1 MILANTVASA
11 AVQGVTVQAAA
22 DDNPILGSGVVG
34 TGRNWVSTPGLANA
48 TISALGVLGATGNI
62 DWSAA
67 GYFSFTTTSGTNLTL
82 TFATT
87 ATAALAAAS
96 QIDSFSLGQ
105 MIKIRVTGAGT
116 PTITWPSTV
125 TWLGTLDSTSG
136 SSSSAPVVVSGKLID
151 ITLVCTGVGS
161 APTFDG
167 TFITG

>member
-1 MILANTVASA
+1 MILSNTLTSA
-11 AVQGVTVQAAA
+11 AVQGTTVQAAA
-22 DDNPILGSGVVG
+22 DDNPVLGFSAVG
-34 TGRNWVSTPGLANA
+34 NGRNWVSTPSPNYV
-48 TISALGVLGATGNI
+48 ISALGVLGATGNI

-67 GYFSFTTTSGTNLTL
+67 GYYSFTTTSGTNLTL

-96 QIDSFSLGQ
+96 QVNSFSLGQ
-105 MIKIRVTGAGT
+105 AIKVRITGAGT

-125 TWLGTLDSTSG
+125 TWVGTLDSTSG
-136 SSSSAPVVVSGKLID
+136 SSSSAPVVVSGKVID
-151 ITLVCTGVGS
+151 VTLVCTGVGS